1 MKKLFL
7 IIATALTVVSC
18 HTGKQAGKP
27 MLGADRDRHGCI
39 ASAGY
44 TWSKVRKDCV
54 RTFEEGIRLVPA
66 HVKTSVAAYV
76 IFSPDQERAEVFLPG
91 QKKHPV
97 LKRKGGIWKKKQY
110 ILAKNKNGW
119 ILKTGGTDVYVSP
132 QK

>member
-27 MLGADRDRHGCI
+27 MPGADRDRHGCI

-54 RTFEEGIRLVPA
+54 RTFEEGI
-66 HVKTSVAAYV
+66 H
-76 IFSPDQERAEVFLPG
+76 
-91 QKKHPV
+91 
-97 LKRKGGIWKKKQY
+97 
-110 ILAKNKNGW
+110 GW